1 MTRQKKISKRSIE
14 IVKEIIRA
22 HQRLF
27 VDVYLTDST
36 EIEAIIHQ
44 MMHGK
49 PHHKSIKLYQYFLE
63 SFLLSGRGDQSN
75 QNYYANQKYKP
86 AFNQVKRAL
95 QAGLCPKLVSFES
108 FRGCGYRK
116 TTNTCTEPAF
126 LKSCP
131 DEPRGSRPVL
141 GGRGGEISP
150 RYSTTAVLP

>member
-75 QNYYANQKYKP
+75 QNYYANQQYKP
-86 AFNQVKRAL
+86 TFNRINRAVKTA
-95 QAGLCPKLVSFES
+95 QCPKLASFEA
-108 FRGCGYRK
+108 FNGCGYRK
-116 TTNTCTEPAF
+116 TTNKCTEPAF

-131 DEPRGSRPVL
+131 SRL
-141 GGRGGEISP
+141 
-150 RYSTTAVLP
+150 ST